1 MFQYRHVSWWYWLAT
16 VPLLIVGLTG
26 RNEAFYYVMALTV
39 VQWIHF
45 ALRDRSLVSFPVQVR
60 MGYLGLLLL
69 GQWDPFYFIYYI
81 QLIGTSAMVLFG
93 YCPLA
98 RFLSLMPWN
107 RSEPFSLSLVKRTI
121 LSPPTRGSILQ
132 GLPPEPVQAA

>member
-1 MFQYRHVSWWYWLAT
+1 MFQYRQVGWWYWLAT
-16 VPLLIVGLTG
+16 VPLLIVGLAG
-26 RNEAFYYVMALTV
+26 RTEAFYCAMALTV

-45 ALRDRSLVSFPVQVR
+45 ALRDRSLISFPAQVR
-60 MGYLGLLLL
+60 AGYLCLLLL

-81 QLIGTSAMVLFG
+81 QLIGTSAMVMLG

-107 RSEPFSLSLVKRTI
+107 RSEPFSFSLAKRTI
-121 LSPPTRGSILQ
+121 LSPPVHGSILQ
-132 GLPPEPVQAA
+132 GLPPKQSQKA